1 MTPKFDKLY
10 VALME
15 NLSQQG
21 KGNQPGKGMLAT
33 RGGGSTTPQNNVGP
47 TTQAKPT
54 TGQTTPVANIS
65 GQPATTPA
73 NGQQQDFGQLLN
85 EPDDNKAAESV
96 MNYLTT
102 NKINF
107 NDPNFAKSSEG
118 QAFTKSPEGQAIGQR
133 ISQNPKFKDALNNAL
148 NNAQAKMAQT
158 ATANTQKVFA
168 NQQQV

>member
-1 MTPKFDKLY
+1 MTPKFDELY
-10 VALME
+10 ATLME
-15 NLSQQG
+15 DFSQQG
-21 KGNQPGKGMLAT
+21 KGMLAN
-33 RGGGSTTPQNNVGP
+33 RGGGSATPQNTVGP

-65 GQPATTPA
+65 GQTATKPV
-73 NGQQQDFGQLLN
+73 NGPQPDFGQLLN

-96 MNYLTT
+96 MNHLTT

-107 NDPNFAKSSEG
+107 NDPNFAKSPEG
-118 QAFTKSPEGQAIGQR
+118 QAFAKSPEGQAIGQR
-133 ISQNPKFKDALNNAL
+133 ISQNPKFKDALKNAL
-148 NNAQAKMAQT
+148 NNAQTKLTQT

>member
-1 MTPKFDKLY
+1 MTPKFDELY
-10 VALME
+10 ETLME
-15 NLSQQG
+15 DLSQQ
-21 KGNQPGKGMLAT
+21 GKGMLAT

-47 TTQAKPT
+47 ITQAKPT

-65 GQPATTPA
+65 GQSVQKPA
-73 NGQQQDFGQLLN
+73 NGQQQDLGQLLN

-96 MNYLTT
+96 MNHLTT

-107 NDPNFAKSSEG
+107 NDPNFA
-118 QAFTKSPEGQAIGQR
+118 KSPEGQAIGQR
-133 ISQNPKFKDALNNAL
+133 ISQNPKFADALNNAQTKL
-148 NNAQAKMAQT
+148 AQT